1 MLSKWIVLLFC
12 CLLSFGSYY
21 SFDTPSALHNQMRF
35 YYHKYYNEIEFE
47 YYFSL
52 IYSLYSLP
60 NTILPLIGGK
70 LVDIYGNNFIL
81 LLFSS
86 FIFIGSIVETFGCMN
101 TNLFIVVLGRFIFG
115 LGAETVSV
123 CVSIFIS
130 KWFRG
135 QELAFALAFQLSMA
149 KLASVLTDWISPEL
163 HRLVGLQWTSAV
175 TTFICMVS
183 FISTCLLII
192 LDQRHDQDMV
202 HQEYHELPMN
212 NIDDNGKIEL
222 HTIEGN
228 DEEDTNLLAHY
239 QLNSMDVSSSAAT
252 TSSAS
257 SAMPITAGPD
267 YELQSSSSSNID
279 SQNVFTSLYM
289 LPTILWLVLAVDFMM
304 YGTFIPFTSWS
315 NPILLQF
322 YFNPTESTAT
332 AISADSDLIA
342 NTEIYKGVLYSGN
355 IEEDQIR
362 AAW

>member
-1 MLSKWIVLLFC
+1 MMNIMLSKWIVLLFC

-101 TNLFIVVLGRFIFG
+101 SNLFIVVLGRFIFG
-115 LGAETVSV
+115 LGAETVGV

-130 KWFRG
+130 KWFKG
-135 QELAFALAFQLSMA
+135 QELAFALAFQLSMG

-222 HTIEGN
+222 HTIEEN
-228 DEEDTNLLAHY
+228 NVEDTNLLAHY

-252 TSSAS
+252 SSAS
-257 SAMPITAGPD
+257 SAMPITGH
-267 YELQSSSSSNID
+267 ELQSTKID

-322 YFNPTESTAT
+322 YFNPTDSTVT
-332 AISADSDLIA
+332 AIISSDNSNLIA
-342 NTEIYKGVLYSGN
+342 NTGMHKGGLYSGT

>member
-1 MLSKWIVLLFC
+1 MRLFYHE
-12 CLLSFGSYY
+12 YY
-21 SFDTPSALHNQMRF
+21 D
-35 YYHKYYNEIEFE
+35 EIQFE

-81 LLFSS
+81 ILFSS
-86 FIFIGSIVETFGCMN
+86 FIFIGSIIETLGCLN
-101 TNLFIVVLGRFIFG
+101 TNLIIVVFGRFIFG

-163 HRLVGLQWTSAV
+163 HRSVGLQWTTGI
-175 TTFICMVS
+175 TTFICMIS
-183 FISTCLLII
+183 FISACWLIV
-192 LDQRHDQDMV
+192 LDQRHDEDV
-202 HQEYHELPMN
+202 AHQVYNELSIN
-212 NIDDNGKIEL
+212 DSIDDNNKIKL
-222 HTIEGN
+222 NTIERNG
-228 DEEDTNLLAHY
+228 DDDPNLLTYY
-239 QLNSMDVSSSAAT
+239 QHDSIDASASSAAT
-252 TSSAS
+252 TAS
-257 SAMPITAGPD
+257 SIPFTFTTLTTSTKMIALELSPSSPISTD
-267 YELQSSSSSNID
+267 INSE
-279 SQNVFTSLYM
+279 NVFTSLYM
-289 LPTILWLVLAVDFMM
+289 LPTILWLALAVDFMM

-322 YFNPTESTAT
+322 YFTSTSSGNSLAST
-332 AISADSDLIA
+332 VSLVDIDIVAVRMDS
-342 NTEIYKGVLYSGN
+342 GGLYSSTLD
-355 IEEDQIR
+355 EDQIR

>member
-1 MLSKWIVLLFC
+1 MINIKLSKWIVLFFC

-35 YYHKYYNEIEFE
+35 YYHEYYNEIEFE

-86 FIFIGSIVETFGCMN
+86 FIFIGSIVETLGCLN

-130 KWFRG
+130 KWFKG

-175 TTFICMVS
+175 TTFICIASFVS
-183 FISTCLLII
+183 ACWLII

-202 HQEYHELPMN
+202 HQEYKELPMN

-222 HTIEGN
+222 LTIEGN
-228 DEEDTNLLAHY
+228 GDEDTKLLTHY
-239 QLNSMDVSSSAAT
+239 QLNSIDASTSVAT
-252 TSSAS
+252 TSK
-257 SAMPITAGPD
+257 
-267 YELQSSSSSNID
+267 SSSSSPSSNID
-279 SQNVFTSLYM
+279 SENVFTSLYM

-322 YFNPTESTAT
+322 YFTSTDSTTT
-332 AISADSDLIA
+332 ASAFNTDGNLID
-342 NTEIYKGVLYSGN
+342 NYTGGIYSSGT

>member
-1 MLSKWIVLLFC
+1 
-12 CLLSFGSYY
+12 
-21 SFDTPSALHNQMRF
+21 MRF
-35 YYHKYYNEIEFE
+35 YYHKYYDEIEFE

-175 TTFICMVS
+175 TTFICMAS
-183 FISTCLLII
+183 FLSTCLLIT
-192 LDQRHDQDMV
+192 LDQRHDQEMV

-222 HTIEGN
+222 HTIERH
-228 DEEDTNLLAHY
+228 DDEDTNLLAYY
-239 QLNSMDVSSSAAT
+239 QLNSIDASSSAAT
-252 TSSAS
+252 TSSAI
-257 SAMPITAGPD
+257 PITGHD
-267 YELQSSSSSNID
+267 YESQSAID

-322 YFNPTESTAT
+322 YFNPTNSAAT
-332 AISADSDLIA
+332 TISADSNLIA
-342 NTEIYKGVLYSGN
+342 NTGIYKGGLYSGN